1 MAPPQRVRVLR
12 CSCCRLFQAHQ
23 VKKSLKWT
31 CKACGEKQSFLRAY
45 GEGSGADC
53 RHHVQKL
60 NLLQGQISE
69 MSLRSLEESINA
81 DEEENARPRQP
92 APASLQEKLQ
102 PSKNRWLKY
111 LEKDSKELEL
121 EDGGVC
127 FNRQPSSK
135 REKPDPPFS
144 TGLPRK
150 RKRSQSTVQPPCSPN
165 VQDSRNCEVTLKSL
179 KDRSLHSAW
188 STGSLSD
195 CSTWDLPLVSE
206 ELSPSFIQDHTGL
219 TGKVTEGSSREDWDT
234 RELVVPRGEPPCPA
248 QHVRTMSPMWEQFL
262 PPLGNS
268 SRLETEPL
276 TPLQRGPRPARAAQ
290 AEQGTPR
297 TQTPREGGLCRTP
310 GALQPPQAAHTP
322 TPGPK
327 RLCGKTPEQSGG
339 TGPWVEGGPLVKG
352 MQEPS
357 SLVRLCDLFKTGE
370 DFDDDL

>member
-60 NLLQGQISE
+60 NLLQISE

-81 DEEENARPRQP
+81 DEEENAHPRQP

-102 PSKNRWLKY
+102 PSENRWLKY
-111 LEKDSKELEL
+111 LERDSKELEL
-121 EDGGVC
+121 EEGGVC

-179 KDRSLHSAW
+179 KAPRQRNSARHLSLPRPNTGHGHPGHLQTVVESAR
-188 STGSLSD
+188 
-195 CSTWDLPLVSE
+195 P
-206 ELSPSFIQDHTGL
+206 
-219 TGKVTEGSSREDWDT
+219 K
-234 RELVVPRGEPPCPA
+234 PRGSG
-248 QHVRTMSPMWEQFL
+248 QTLVL
-262 PPLGNS
+262 L
-268 SRLETEPL
+268 L
-276 TPLQRGPRPARAAQ
+276 TSCV
-290 AEQGTPR
+290 TPR
-297 TQTPREGGLCRTP
+297 TTL
-310 GALQPPQAAHTP
+310 A
-322 TPGPK
+322 
-327 RLCGKTPEQSGG
+327 
-339 TGPWVEGGPLVKG
+339 
-352 MQEPS
+352 
-357 SLVRLCDLFKTGE
+357 
-370 DFDDDL
+370 

>member
-1 MAPPQRVRVLR
+1 MFPP
-12 CSCCRLFQAHQ
+12 
-23 VKKSLKWT
+23 
-31 CKACGEKQSFLRAY
+31 
-45 GEGSGADC
+45 
-53 RHHVQKL
+53 
-60 NLLQGQISE
+60 
-69 MSLRSLEESINA
+69 
-81 DEEENARPRQP
+81 
-92 APASLQEKLQ
+92 
-102 PSKNRWLKY
+102 
-111 LEKDSKELEL
+111 
-121 EDGGVC
+121 
-127 FNRQPSSK
+127 
-135 REKPDPPFS
+135 
-144 TGLPRK
+144 
-150 RKRSQSTVQPPCSPN
+150 
-165 VQDSRNCEVTLKSL
+165 
-179 KDRSLHSAW
+179 
-188 STGSLSD
+188 
-195 CSTWDLPLVSE
+195 
-206 ELSPSFIQDHTGL
+206 QDHTGL

-268 SRLETEPL
+268 SHLETEPL
-276 TPLQRGPRPARAAQ
+276 TPLQRGPRPARAAR

-310 GALQPPQAAHTP
+310 GALQPPQATHAP

>member
-1 MAPPQRVRVLR
+1 MAPPQQVRVLR

-81 DEEENARPRQP
+81 DEEENARPRQAVP
-92 APASLQEKLQ
+92 AILQEKLQ

-111 LEKDSKELEL
+111 LERDSKEQLE
-121 EDGGVC
+121 EGGVC
-127 FNRQPSSK
+127 FIRQPSSK

-150 RKRSQSTVQPPCSPN
+150 RKWSQSTVQPPCSPN
-165 VQDSRNCEVTLKSL
+165 IQDSRNCEVTLKSL

-195 CSTWDLPLVSE
+195 CSAWDLPWVSE

-219 TGKVTEGSSREDWDT
+219 TGKVKEGSSREDWDT
-234 RELVVPRGEPPCPA
+234 RELVVPPGEPPCPA
-248 QHVRTMSPMWEQFL
+248 QQVRTVSPKWEQFL

-268 SRLETEPL
+268 SHLDTEPL
-276 TPLQRGPRPARAAQ
+276 TPLQRGPRPARAART
-290 AEQGTPR
+290 EQGTPR
-297 TQTPREGGLCRTP
+297 TQTPREGLCRTL
-310 GALQPPQAAHTP
+310 GALQLPQATHTP

-327 RLCGKTPEQSGG
+327 RLCGKTPEQSG
-339 TGPWVEGGPLVKG
+339 PWAEGGALVKG

-357 SLVRLCDLFKTGE
+357 SLLRLYDLFKTGE
-370 DFDDDL
+370 DFDDHL

>member
-1 MAPPQRVRVLR
+1 MAPPQQVRVLR

-81 DEEENARPRQP
+81 DEEENARPRQAVP
-92 APASLQEKLQ
+92 AILQEKLQ

-111 LEKDSKELEL
+111 LERDSKEQLE
-121 EDGGVC
+121 EGGVC
-127 FNRQPSSK
+127 FIRQPSSK

-150 RKRSQSTVQPPCSPN
+150 RKWSQSTVQPPCSPN
-165 VQDSRNCEVTLKSL
+165 IQDSRNCEVTLKSL

-195 CSTWDLPLVSE
+195 CSAWDLPWVSE
-206 ELSPSFIQDHTGL
+206 ELSPSFIQAPRQRNSARHLSLPCPNIGQGRPGQLQT
-219 TGKVTEGSSREDWDT
+219 
-234 RELVVPRGEPPCPA
+234 VVESARPKPRGSD
-248 QHVRTMSPMWEQFL
+248 QTLVL
-262 PPLGNS
+262 L
-268 SRLETEPL
+268 L
-276 TPLQRGPRPARAAQ
+276 TSYV
-290 AEQGTPR
+290 TPR
-297 TQTPREGGLCRTP
+297 TTL
-310 GALQPPQAAHTP
+310 A
-322 TPGPK
+322 
-327 RLCGKTPEQSGG
+327 
-339 TGPWVEGGPLVKG
+339 
-352 MQEPS
+352 
-357 SLVRLCDLFKTGE
+357 
-370 DFDDDL
+370 

>member
-121 EDGGVC
+121 EEGGVC

-150 RKRSQSTVQPPCSPN
+150 RKWSQSTVQPPCSPN
-165 VQDSRNCEVTLKSL
+165 VQDSRNCEVTFKSL
-179 KDRSLHSAW
+179 KDRSLHPAW

-195 CSTWDLPLVSE
+195 CSAWDLPLVSE
-206 ELSPSFIQDHTGL
+206 ELSPSFIQAPRQRNPARHLSLPRPNTGQGHPGHL
-219 TGKVTEGSSREDWDT
+219 QTVVESARPKPRGSSQT
-234 RELVVPRGEPPCPA
+234 LVLLVTSY
-248 QHVRTMSPMWEQFL
+248 V
-262 PPLGNS
+262 
-268 SRLETEPL
+268 
-276 TPLQRGPRPARAAQ
+276 
-290 AEQGTPR
+290 TPR
-297 TQTPREGGLCRTP
+297 TTL
-310 GALQPPQAAHTP
+310 A
-322 TPGPK
+322 
-327 RLCGKTPEQSGG
+327 
-339 TGPWVEGGPLVKG
+339 
-352 MQEPS
+352 
-357 SLVRLCDLFKTGE
+357 
-370 DFDDDL
+370 

>member
-69 MSLRSLEESINA
+69 MSLRSPEESINA

-111 LEKDSKELEL
+111 LERDSKELEL
-121 EDGGVC
+121 EEGVC

-135 REKPDPPFS
+135 REKPDPAFS

-195 CSTWDLPLVSE
+195 CSAWDLPWVSE

-219 TGKVTEGSSREDWDT
+219 TGKVKEGSSREDWDT

-248 QHVRTMSPMWEQFL
+248 QQVRTMSPKWEQFL

-268 SRLETEPL
+268 SYLETEPL
-276 TPLQRGPRPARAAQ
+276 TPLQRGPRPARAAR

-310 GALQPPQAAHTP
+310 GALQPPQATHTP

-339 TGPWVEGGPLVKG
+339 TGPWAEGGPLVKG